1 MTDVIDFL
9 ERLGQDATLRR
20 APLESALMGAG
31 LSPEMREA
39 LAKRDQRS
47 LEALLGSR
55 NVCCMVHAP
64 TQEEEERKDAP
75 AKKDARAA

>member
-20 APLESALMGAG
+20 GTLEHALNGAG
-31 LSPEMREA
+31 LSAEVREA
-39 LAKRDQRS
+39 LRKGDQRS

-55 NVCCMVHAP
+55 NVCCMVHIP
-64 TQEEEERKDAP
+64 MHEEDEVP
-75 AKKDARAA
+75 ASQKTRAA